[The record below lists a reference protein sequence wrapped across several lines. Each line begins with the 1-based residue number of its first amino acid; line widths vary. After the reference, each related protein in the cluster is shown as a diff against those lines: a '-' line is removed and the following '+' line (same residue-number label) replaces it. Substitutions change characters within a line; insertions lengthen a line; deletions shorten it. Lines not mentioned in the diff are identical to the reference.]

1 MLHWEGSS
9 LLQSSSLG
17 GLREFRCL
25 IHVADKAHRWISM
38 AAHKVRRLDLDLDAT
53 KVTLAASEGEFAA
66 TQAVTAVA

>member
-1 MLHWEGSS
+1 M
-9 LLQSSSLG
+9 
-17 GLREFRCL
+17 
-25 IHVADKAHRWISM
+25 ADKAHRWISM